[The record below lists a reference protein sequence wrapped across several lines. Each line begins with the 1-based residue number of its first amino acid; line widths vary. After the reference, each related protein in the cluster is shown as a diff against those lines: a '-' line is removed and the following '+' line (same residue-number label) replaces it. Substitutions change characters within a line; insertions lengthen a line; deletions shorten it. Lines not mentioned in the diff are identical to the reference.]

1 MNCRDVKLDLA
12 LLAGGDL
19 DDAARVRE
27 LRRHL
32 AGCPDCRQRYHS
44 ARTALHSLRGL
55 KAAAT
60 TSTWESGGSLWPAV
74 QRELSRPPQPLTRQV
89 FRQLRHWSPFAA
101 MTAACVLMLVAITFR
116 GEPRAQPVTPRG
128 MHLTPPAT
136 VPPASES
143 SRSHGESAARP
154 PSPPEVQE
162 EPRTSPRL

>member
-1 MNCRDVKLDLA
+1 MNCRDAKLDLA

-19 DDAARVRE
+19 DDAARLRE

-32 AGCPDCRQRYHS
+32 ATCPDCRRRYQS
-44 ARTALHSLRGL
+44 AQTALHSLRGL

-74 QRELSRPPQPLTRQV
+74 QQELSRPPQPLTRQM

-116 GEPRAQPVTPRG
+116 GEPREQPVTPRG
-128 MHLTPPAT
+128 MHLTPPPA

-154 PSPPEVQE
+154 PAPPEVPE
-162 EPRTSPRL
+162 GAKPSPRF